1 MKRLLF
7 CLCVMIFVACE
18 KDSKKITYEILLID
32 ADTEFMVGDY
42 TAALQTYLDAQALN
56 PGDARAYSGA
66 GWCHLKLDDLASSA
80 TTFNSGS
87 TLDNVSADLFAGW
100 SFVLRAQEDFAGSNM
115 KSDSALARD
124 PAWQF
129 GLIPSLDYEDL
140 RLLRAGNYFLLGLYT
155 QSKAEVVILDASF
168 ASVDVTTD
176 SGRAELAQKIEDLK
190 ALTKFHL

>member
-1 MKRLLF
+1 MKRVLF
-7 CLCVMIFVACE
+7 CLMFFGIVACD
-18 KDSKKITYEILLID
+18 KDSKKATYEFLLSD
-32 ADTEFMVGDY
+32 ADAEFVTGNY
-42 TAALQTYLDAQALN
+42 AAALQTYLDAQALN

-66 GWCHLKLDDLASSA
+66 GWCHLKLDDLTSSA
-80 TTFNSGS
+80 NAFNSGS
-87 TLDNVSADLFAGW
+87 SLANVSADLFAGW
-100 SFVLRAQEDFAGSNM
+100 SFVLRAQEDFSGSNA

-129 GLIPSLDYEDL
+129 GLIPSLDYKDL
-140 RLLRAGNYFLLGLYT
+140 HLLRAGNYFLLGLYT

-190 ALTKFHL
+190 SLTKFPL

>member
-1 MKRLLF
+1 MKRWLVGLLF
-7 CLCVMIFVACE
+7 IGLVACD
-18 KDSKKITYEILLID
+18 KDSKKITYEILLLN
-32 ADTEFMVGDY
+32 ADSEFITGDY
-42 TAALQTYLDAQALN
+42 AIALQTYLDAQALN

-80 TTFNSGS
+80 GAFNAGS
-87 TLDNVSADLFAGW
+87 SLTNVTADLFAGW
-100 SFVLRAQEDFAGSNM
+100 SFVLRAQEDFAGSNA

-129 GLIPSLDYEDL
+129 GLIPSLDYKDL
-140 RLLRAGNYFLLGLYT
+140 HLLRAGNYFLLGLYT
-155 QSKAEVVILDASF
+155 QSKAEVVNLDASF

-190 ALTKFHL
+190 SLTKFPL